1 MTLSTVPQIRLR
13 VSTFLIPSRSSCL
26 RSIHFST
33 DCRRDRRQRSSDENE
48 AARSATVVVDCEIIT
63 MSNRRHINWPA
74 LEQQLRTALARYRD
88 GDAGE
93 SEALREI
100 DGAIADATRRGGEL
114 PPHKMPWE
122 SRELAT
128 KFLLGGSDGA

>member
-1 MTLSTVPQIRLR
+1 MNEMPAMPKSRR
-13 VSTFLIPSRSSCL
+13 V
-26 RSIHFST
+26 
-33 DCRRDRRQRSSDENE
+33 
-48 AARSATVVVDCEIIT
+48 
-63 MSNRRHINWPA
+63 NWPA

-88 GDAGE
+88 GDAGA

-114 PPHKMPWE
+114 PPHKMAWE